1 MLSEDVNIKLGE
13 YGYDFNSKDKII
25 IVKDKP
31 ENNNSVIINKK
42 HSLNKN
48 IINDETK
55 EDKLENDIILVKN
68 EEETPIKK
76 YQIKNLGNN
85 NMNLPENYSTDDED
99 EFKFINLMNE
109 TNESYELA
117 VDSKNVK
124 TYSKI
129 VSHIKFKFL

>member
-42 HSLNKN
+42 NSLNKN

-85 NMNLPENYSTDDED
+85 VMNLRENYSTDDED